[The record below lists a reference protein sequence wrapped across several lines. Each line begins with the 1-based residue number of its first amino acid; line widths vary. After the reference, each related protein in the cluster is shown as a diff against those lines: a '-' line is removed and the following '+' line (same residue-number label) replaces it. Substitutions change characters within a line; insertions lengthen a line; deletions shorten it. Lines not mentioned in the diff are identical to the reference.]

1 MRRLLAALC
10 LAAGALGLAGPLGSA
25 PPDSQKGQLRILV
38 NGQAIGRER
47 YHITRTATEIQ
58 ARGEVELDLEGQA
71 MRQTS
76 TLLLGA
82 DLHPRSY
89 EWKTET
95 PKTAWVRIEFA
106 GAVATVRYLPPGA
119 KEDQQVFTFDTPRVA
134 LLDNNFFHQ
143 YLLLAELYDY
153 QAGGAQTV
161 KVFVPQA
168 VQPGEVRLELRGVE
182 TLEVEG
188 LPQPVR
194 QLAIT
199 TEDNEIL
206 FWVTESGRFVRL
218 RAPQSNV
225 DVVPEGAAP

>member
-1 MRRLLAALC
+1 MRRLLGAALI
-10 LAAGALGLAGPLGSA
+10 LAVVGPAAAA
-25 PPDSQKGQLRILV
+25 PEPREGQLRILAD
-38 NGQAIGRER
+38 GQLIGRER
-47 YHITRTATEIQ
+47 YQITRTATEIQ
-58 ARGEVELDLEGQA
+58 ANGEVDLEIEGQKV
-71 MRQTS
+71 RQTS
-76 TLLLGA
+76 RLLLGA
-82 DLHPRSY
+82 DLAPRSY

-106 GAVATVRYLPPGA
+106 GAVATVRYLPPDA

-188 LPQPVR
+188 QPQPVR

-199 TEDNEIL
+199 TEDNEVL
-206 FWVTESGRFVRL
+206 LWVTESGRFVRL
-218 RAPQSNV
+218 RAPQMNV
-225 DVVPEGAAP
+225 EVVPESAAP

>member
-1 MRRLLAALC
+1 MRRLLGAALI
-10 LAAGALGLAGPLGSA
+10 LAAPLCGAAA
-25 PPDSQKGQLRILV
+25 PEPREGQLRILAD
-38 NGQAIGRER
+38 GQLIGRER
-47 YHITRTATEIQ
+47 YQITRTATEIQ
-58 ARGEVELDLEGQA
+58 ANGEVDLEIEGQKV
-71 MRQTS
+71 RQTS
-76 TLLLGA
+76 RLLLGA
-82 DLHPRSY
+82 DLAPRSY

-106 GAVATVRYLPPGA
+106 GAVATVRYLPPDA

-188 LPQPVR
+188 QPQPVR

-199 TEDNEIL
+199 TEDNEVL
-206 FWVTESGRFVRL
+206 LWVTESGRFVRL
-218 RAPQSNV
+218 RAPQMNV
-225 DVVPEGAAP
+225 EVVPESAAP

>member
-1 MRRLLAALC
+1 MRRLLGAALI
-10 LAAGALGLAGPLGSA
+10 LAVVGPA
-25 PPDSQKGQLRILV
+25 AAAPDSQEGQLRILAD
-38 NGQAIGRER
+38 GQLIGRER
-47 YHITRTATEIQ
+47 YQITRTATEIQ
-58 ARGEVELDLEGQA
+58 ANGEVDLEIEGQKV
-71 MRQTS
+71 RQTS
-76 TLLLGA
+76 RLLLGA
-82 DLHPRSY
+82 DLAPRSY

-106 GAVATVRYLPPGA
+106 GAVATVRYLPPDA

-188 LPQPVR
+188 QPQPVR

-199 TEDNEIL
+199 TEDNEVL
-206 FWVTESGRFVRL
+206 LWVTESGRFVRL
-218 RAPQSNV
+218 RAPQMNV
-225 DVVPEGAAP
+225 EVVPESAAP